1 MGVWCGAYRSARA
14 VTSRPVGQ
22 PRETPLFVELVGVAG
37 VGKTHLKKQ
46 LVALLGDRCLDL
58 VRLRLSYRDASSLP
72 DAWRRAAPLGWYVM
86 TASAG
91 QSLPV
96 RAMVAKGLLRY
107 GWASAAAA
115 RRPLPPRFVVAEGWF
130 HKLRRVRKL
139 LGRETT
145 FLDLPLSVRSRLGMP
160 DLVLLVTADP
170 MVICQ
175 RKLKRSGTPVTPE
188 ALERQYARS
197 GARGQ
202 WDEDRLTRIDL
213 QQAASETG
221 LRFVEI
227 DYSPE
232 YDVAGELVP
241 LLESFRLD
249 TEGSSISTSQ
259 GAS

>member
-1 MGVWCGAYRSARA
+1 MGVSSGAYRSAHV
-14 VTSRPVGQ
+14 VTSRAVGQ

-37 VGKTHLKKQ
+37 VGKTHLKQQ
-46 LVALLGDRCLDL
+46 LGALLGDRCLDL
-58 VRLRLSYRDASSLP
+58 VGLRLSYRDASSLP
-72 DAWRRAAPLGWYVM
+72 AAWRRAAPLGWFVM
-86 TASAG
+86 TASKG
-91 QSLPV
+91 QPLPV

-115 RRPLPPRFVVAEGWF
+115 RQPHPPRFVLAEGWF

-139 LGRETT
+139 VGPETT
-145 FLDLPLSVRSRLGMP
+145 FLHLPLSVRSRLGMP

-175 RKLKRSGTPVTPE
+175 RKLKRAGEAVTPE

-197 GARGQ
+197 GARGL

-227 DYSPE
+227 DYGPE

-241 LLESFRLD
+241 LLESFRMKA
-249 TEGSSISTSQ
+249 ERSSIATST

>member
-1 MGVWCGAYRSARA
+1 MRVWRGLRGSARA
-14 VTSRPVGQ
+14 VSLRAVGQ
-22 PRETPLFVELVGVAG
+22 PRERPLFVELVGLAG
-37 VGKTHLKKQ
+37 VGKTHLKRQ

-58 VRLRLSYRDASSLP
+58 VGLRLSVRDVRSLP
-72 DAWRRAAPLGWYVM
+72 AAWRRAAPLGWYVM
-86 TASAG
+86 TASGG
-91 QSLPV
+91 QPLPV
-96 RAMVAKGLLRY
+96 RASVAKGLLRY

-115 RRPLPPRFVVAEGWF
+115 RLPQPPRFVVAEGWF

-145 FLDLPLSVRSRLGMP
+145 FRDLPASVRGRLGMP

-175 RKLKRSGTPVTPE
+175 RKLKRSGQPVTPE
-188 ALERQYARS
+188 SLERQYARS
-197 GARGQ
+197 GERGQ

-213 QQAASETG
+213 EQAASETG

-227 DYSPE
+227 DYGPE

-249 TEGSSISTSQ
+249 SVGSPMA
-259 GAS
+259 ASPGVI